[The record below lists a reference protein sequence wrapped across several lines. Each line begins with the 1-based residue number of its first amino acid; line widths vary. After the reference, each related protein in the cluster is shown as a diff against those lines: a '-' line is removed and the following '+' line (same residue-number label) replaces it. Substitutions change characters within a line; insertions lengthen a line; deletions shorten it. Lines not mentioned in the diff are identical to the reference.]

1 MGAGLGF
8 KTFVT
13 GDVLTAADTN
23 GYLMQGVWVFANAAA
38 RDAAVTSPQEGN
50 MCYLKDTDVTQSY
63 SGSAWTAVGG
73 GGMTVI
79 STGTLSST
87 GVTFSSI
94 AGTYNNLQLSL
105 TGVNSGAN
113 RVYIRVNG
121 DSGANYFGFYN
132 RERNGTASL
141 ATYNTGGTGISEMQI
156 DGLVTPD
163 SGATNTYIITIP
175 SYAAT
180 TGAKTLAS
188 SSYVFSSSFKVPSQ
202 NVFSYNGTAG
212 AITSVTVAISGGTF
226 SAGTYTLYG
235 VK

>member
-1 MGAGLGF
+1 
-8 KTFVT
+8 
-13 GDVLTAADTN
+13 
-23 GYLMQGVWVFANAAA
+23 MQGVWVFANAAA

-50 MCYLKDTDVTQSY
+50 MCYLKDTDATQSY
-63 SGSAWTAVGG
+63 SGSAWVAVGG
-73 GGMTVI
+73 NGGMTVI

-121 DSGANYFGFYN
+121 DSGTNYFGFYN

-141 ATYNTGGTGISEMQI
+141 ATYNTGGTGLTEMQI

-163 SGATNTYIITIP
+163 SGATNSYIITIP
-175 SYAAT
+175 SYAAAA
-180 TGAKTLAS
+180 GAKTMLAN
-188 SSYVFSSSFKVPSQ
+188 SYVLSTYKIPSQ
-202 NVFSYNGTAG
+202 NVYSYNGTAG
-212 AITSVTVAISGGTF
+212 AITSLTVAISGGTF